1 MMNFKPLYWFYQL
14 SMTPLSWIWEAVY
27 RFRRF
32 NYKYGSQQQRRYMVP
47 IISIGNLTF
56 GGTGKTPFTVWVSN
70 YLNQQNKKILVL
82 TRGYRGKL
90 ENSHGIIRSGRKMGV
105 NPVEFGDE
113 ALLLSRRLKNA
124 SIVVGKNRSANLDY
138 YFDSEKPD
146 VVVLDDGYQHL
157 RLKRDLNIVLFDA
170 TMPMNRY
177 RVAPLGYMREGFK
190 SLKDAQIAVIGR
202 VDLVSQSKIE
212 ELENIIK
219 KYGPRDLPIVH
230 FSYGP
235 TSVSDFQYRP
245 KFEPAEL
252 QGRRVVA
259 VSGIA
264 SPDSF
269 YQLLETN
276 GAEIVSKVTYPDHYH
291 YRQMDI
297 DQILGKAQELNA
309 IVVTTEKDMVK
320 LRRLTNDDRFH
331 YIEIDINIL
340 KGELALKQKIEKL
353 LGVFQ

>member
-1 MMNFKPLYWFYQL
+1 
-14 SMTPLSWIWEAVY
+14 
-27 RFRRF
+27 
-32 NYKYGSQQQRRYMVP
+32 MVP

-70 YLNQQNKKILVL
+70 YLNQHNKKILVL

-90 ENSHGIIRSGRKMGV
+90 EHSHGIIRSGRKMGV

-124 SIVVGKNRSANLDY
+124 SIVVGKNRSANLDH

-146 VVVLDDGYQHL
+146 VVVLDDGFQHL

-170 TMPMNRY
+170 TLPMNRY
-177 RVAPLGYMREGFK
+177 RVAPLGYMREGFR
-190 SLKDAQIAVIGR
+190 SLKDAHIAVIGR
-202 VDLVSQSKIE
+202 VDLAGQEKVQ
-212 ELENIIK
+212 ELEKIIIK
-219 KYGPRDLPIVH
+219 NGPRDLPIVH

-235 TSVSDFQYRP
+235 THISDFQYRP
-245 KFEPAEL
+245 KLTPDQLNEK
-252 QGRRVVA
+252 RVVA

-264 SPDSF
+264 SPESF
-269 YQLLETN
+269 YKLLTGL
-276 GAEIVSKVTYPDHYH
+276 GAQIVHKVTFPDHYS
-291 YRQMDI
+291 YRQSDI
-297 DQILGKAQELNA
+297 DAILQKAKNLDA
-309 IVVTTEKDMVK
+309 IVITTEKDMVK
-320 LRRLTNDDRFH
+320 LRRLSNDELFH

-353 LGVFQ
+353 VGQQLS